1 MSCIDKIVND
11 PVMVP
16 ADLCRQGQPLFLPI
30 FILTPYISEASRTLN
45 KPLKMEGGLKKGKQ
59 YTQTAVNWKRAG
71 RREIWLVN
79 RNLLG

>member
-16 ADLCRQGQPLFLPI
+16 ADLCRQGQPLFMPI

-45 KPLKMEGGLKKGKQ
+45 KPLKMERGGLRKVNSILKQLWIGKELDEGKFDLW
-59 YTQTAVNWKRAG
+59 T
-71 RREIWLVN
+71 EIC
-79 RNLLG
+79 